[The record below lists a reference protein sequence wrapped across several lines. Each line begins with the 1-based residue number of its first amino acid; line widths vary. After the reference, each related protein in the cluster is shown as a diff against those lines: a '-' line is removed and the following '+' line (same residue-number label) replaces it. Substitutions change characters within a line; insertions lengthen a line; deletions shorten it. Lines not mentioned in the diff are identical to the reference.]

1 MSRLRV
7 SENGEKVKIRTTNDC
22 TLLWHVG
29 CGCMWGV
36 GVIVSVYTP
45 HTHTHTP
52 KSLAPCSWPW
62 VRARPVIADRVPHD
76 GLSQVLSP
84 NAPTP
89 VSKREGLSCMVH
101 HNALH

>member
-45 HTHTHTP
+45 HTHTHTQKP
-52 KSLAPCSWPW
+52 STLLLALGENQACHSRQGPP
-62 VRARPVIADRVPHD
+62 
-76 GLSQVLSP
+76 
-84 NAPTP
+84 
-89 VSKREGLSCMVH
+89 
-101 HNALH
+101 